1 MVRGT
6 TAAGTSRTA
15 RLRVNRTDPSYSVR
29 VSEAVVVEPI
39 REISEEIS
47 TAFARLLPQLSSSA
61 RFDPE
66 LLLAMVAHDA
76 SFLYLARLDGA
87 IVGAITLVMYP
98 IPTGLRAHIDDVVVD
113 SSVRGRGVGEALVTH
128 ALDAARQ
135 RGARTVD
142 LSSRPS
148 REAAIRLYTRL
159 GFVRRDSHL
168 YRFQA

>member
-1 MVRGT
+1 MFVRIECC
-6 TAAGTSRTA
+6 AGHIRGA
-15 RLRVNRTDPSYSVR
+15 YAVP
-29 VSEAVVVEPI
+29 VSEAVRIEPV
-39 REISEEIS
+39 REITDEIS
-47 TAFARLLPQLSSSA
+47 AGMAALLPQLSSSA
-61 RFDPE
+61 RFDAD
-66 LLLAMVAHDA
+66 LLAQLIQHDA
-76 SFLYLARLDGA
+76 SDLFIARLEGS
-87 IVGAITLVMYP
+87 IVGAITLVTYP

-113 SSVRGRGVGEALVTH
+113 SRARGHGVGRLLVEH
-128 ALDAARQ
+128 ALQEARR